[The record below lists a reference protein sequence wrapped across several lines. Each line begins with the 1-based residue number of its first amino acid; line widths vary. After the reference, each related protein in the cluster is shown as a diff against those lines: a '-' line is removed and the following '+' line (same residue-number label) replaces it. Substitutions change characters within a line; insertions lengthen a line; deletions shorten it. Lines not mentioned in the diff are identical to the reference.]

1 MDLSL
6 NRIDSAYSMKY
17 PFIESGVPGIDSKED
32 MPDLKKKQRGVFRPV
47 EQGEVED
54 RVIITDENGMRDP
67 IVFTN
72 NFKDIEIV
80 ESVIR
85 YLQEQL
91 ARDVKDLENKK
102 YDRTMRVKEYKK
114 NSLVATG
121 ASIAIP
127 PVVSLLTGLQNQRM
141 DTIFGE
147 MNGVIGFSI
156 SMIPALI
163 VASQLLM
170 TYGLTLRPSKSSIMG
185 KEEKI
190 KYEEE
195 LIAELTDDLVK
206 LKLDTNSDKLLEYKA
221 NNRGIIDDS
230 TIMKFVK
237 DSIGLRYAFGSQF
250 KRIMKLYN
258 NGQLYEYLLD
268 TGIEEQA
275 AKDFIEFVDAYVHDV
290 NLEGELV
297 KGM

>member
-1 MDLSL
+1 M
-6 NRIDSAYSMKY
+6 
-17 PFIESGVPGIDSKED
+17 SKKEY
-32 MPDLKKKQRGVFRPV
+32 MV
-47 EQGEVED
+47 VED

-102 YDRTMRVKEYKK
+102 LDRTMRVKEYKK
-114 NSLVATG
+114 NTLVATG

-147 MNGVIGFSI
+147 MNGVVGFSI

-163 VASQLLM
+163 VASQLIM
-170 TYGLTLRPSKSSIMG
+170 TYGVTGRPSKRSIRG

-250 KRIMKLYN
+250 KRVMKLYN

>member
-1 MDLSL
+1 M
-6 NRIDSAYSMKY
+6 
-17 PFIESGVPGIDSKED
+17 SKKEY
-32 MPDLKKKQRGVFRPV
+32 MV
-47 EQGEVED
+47 VED

-80 ESVIR
+80 ESVIC

-102 YDRTMRVKEYKK
+102 LDRTMRVKEYKK
-114 NSLVATG
+114 NTLVATG

-250 KRIMKLYN
+250 KRVMKLYN

>member
-1 MDLSL
+1 M
-6 NRIDSAYSMKY
+6 
-17 PFIESGVPGIDSKED
+17 SKKEY
-32 MPDLKKKQRGVFRPV
+32 MV
-47 EQGEVED
+47 VED

-102 YDRTMRVKEYKK
+102 NDRTMRVKEYKK

-147 MNGVIGFSI
+147 MNGVIGF
-156 SMIPALI
+156 
-163 VASQLLM
+163 
-170 TYGLTLRPSKSSIMG
+170 
-185 KEEKI
+185 
-190 KYEEE
+190 
-195 LIAELTDDLVK
+195 
-206 LKLDTNSDKLLEYKA
+206 
-221 NNRGIIDDS
+221 
-230 TIMKFVK
+230 
-237 DSIGLRYAFGSQF
+237 
-250 KRIMKLYN
+250 
-258 NGQLYEYLLD
+258 
-268 TGIEEQA
+268 
-275 AKDFIEFVDAYVHDV
+275 
-290 NLEGELV
+290 
-297 KGM
+297 

>member
-1 MDLSL
+1 M
-6 NRIDSAYSMKY
+6 
-17 PFIESGVPGIDSKED
+17 SKKEY
-32 MPDLKKKQRGVFRPV
+32 MV
-47 EQGEVED
+47 VED

-102 YDRTMRVKEYKK
+102 LDRTMRVKEYKK
-114 NSLVATG
+114 NTLVATG

-163 VASQLLM
+163 VASQLIM
-170 TYGLTLRPSKSSIMG
+170 TYGITLRHSKSSIMD
-185 KEEKI
+185 KEDKI

-250 KRIMKLYN
+250 KRVMKLYN

>member
-1 MDLSL
+1 M
-6 NRIDSAYSMKY
+6 
-17 PFIESGVPGIDSKED
+17 SKKEY
-32 MPDLKKKQRGVFRPV
+32 MV
-47 EQGEVED
+47 VED

-141 DTIFGE
+141 DTILGE
-147 MNGVIGFSI
+147 VNGVIGFSI
-156 SMIPALI
+156 SMIPALM

-170 TYGLTLRPSKSSIMG
+170 TYGLTLRPSKCSIMG

-195 LIAELTDDLVK
+195 LISELTDDLVK